1 MTKRIILAG
10 ILGGIAMF
18 VWSSVAHVVL
28 PLGTIGVQEIP
39 NEQAVLNAMQAQ
51 LGTAHGLYIFP
62 GMGLGPN
69 PTRQQ
74 MNDALPGYTAK
85 LASNPSGLLIY
96 HPPGAKPLTPGQ
108 LVTEFTIE
116 LVEALILAFLLAH
129 SRLTTWGSR
138 LGIALLVGIMAAIT
152 TNLPYWNWYG
162 FPTDYTL
169 AYISIEIV
177 DYLIAGAVAAMVL
190 KGNQTASA

>member
-39 NEQAVLNAMQAQ
+39 NEQAVLNVMQAQ

-108 LVTEFTIE
+108 LVTEFMIE

-138 LGIALLVGIMAAIT
+138 LGIALLVGIVAAIT

-162 FPTDYTL
+162 FPTNYTL